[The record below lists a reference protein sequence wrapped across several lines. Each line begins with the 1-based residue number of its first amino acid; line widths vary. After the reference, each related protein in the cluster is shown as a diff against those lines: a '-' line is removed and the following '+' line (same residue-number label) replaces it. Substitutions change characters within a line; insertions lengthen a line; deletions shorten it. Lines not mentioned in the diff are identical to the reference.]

1 MIRKGKMLKIVLL
14 SVLVIAVVAS
24 VAVVNQIGP
33 YNKKNKTD
41 VLVEIPSGSSISS
54 IAKVLSEKNLI
65 KNEFLFKIVARTNNE
80 YSNVKAG
87 TYLIN
92 QGYSNK
98 DILDTLIM
106 GKVHNV
112 GTKIVVPEGAT
123 SKEIIATLVDKNLG
137 EKEVFESLVKDSKQ
151 FSNDFKFLK
160 EDGIKTLEG
169 FLYPATYYFE
179 EGKISE
185 KEIIMSMLSRF
196 DNIYTQKIKPERE
209 KSKLSLKDIMSMASI
224 IEKEAVLDKD
234 RPIISSVFYNRIK
247 IGMPLQSDA
256 TIQYIFNERK
266 KIVTYAD
273 LKIDSPYNSYKNKG
287 LPPTP
292 IANPGIGSIEA
303 AINPAK
309 TDYLYFVAKV
319 DGGNNYSKT
328 YEEHLKY
335 VKEYKDDRDK
345 LNKDKKVNSPDQ
357 NSNKDQNG
365 EVKQDKKQQ

>member
-1 MIRKGKMLKIVLL
+1 MKHKVNKWKVVLLSIIVLL
-14 SVLVIAVVAS
+14 IIAS
-24 VAVVNQIGP
+24 VVVVNQIGP
-33 YNKKNKTD
+33 YDKNNKTD

-54 IAKVLSEKNLI
+54 IAKVLADKELI
-65 KNEFLFKIVARTNNE
+65 KNEFLFKLVAKTNNE

-87 TYLIN
+87 TYMIN
-92 QGYSNK
+92 QSYSNN
-98 DILDTLIM
+98 DILDLLVL

-137 EKEVFESLVKDSKQ
+137 EKEVFESLIKDPKQ
-151 FSNDFKFLK
+151 FSKDFTFLK
-160 EDGIKTLEG
+160 EDGLTTLEG

-179 EGKISE
+179 EGKVSE
-185 KEIIMSMLSRF
+185 KDIIKSMLARF
-196 DNIYTQKIKPERE
+196 DNIYNDKIKSDRE
-209 KSKLSLKDIMSMASI
+209 KSKKSLKDIMSMASI

-234 RPIISSVFYNRIK
+234 RPIISSVFYNRLK

-292 IANPGIGSIEA
+292 IANPGVKSIEA
-303 AINPAK
+303 AISPAK
-309 TDYLYFVAKV
+309 SDYLYFVAKV

-345 LNKDKKVNSPDQ
+345 LNKDKKVNTQDQ
-357 NSNKDQNG
+357 NSNKDQ
-365 EVKQDKKQQ
+365 KQDKNQQ